1 MTITS
6 FSRGDTW
13 ATGYPQGF
21 LYSFS
26 LENEELDKHTPLF
39 HAMRVCPT
47 LTQGFS
53 YSQYTLH
60 PCDSERINGVGSALE
75 SFCFH
80 TPHSDAAIIQTTKG
94 GLII

>member
-13 ATGYPQGF
+13 ATGYP
-21 LYSFS
+21 
-26 LENEELDKHTPLF
+26 
-39 HAMRVCPT
+39 
-47 LTQGFS
+47 QGFS